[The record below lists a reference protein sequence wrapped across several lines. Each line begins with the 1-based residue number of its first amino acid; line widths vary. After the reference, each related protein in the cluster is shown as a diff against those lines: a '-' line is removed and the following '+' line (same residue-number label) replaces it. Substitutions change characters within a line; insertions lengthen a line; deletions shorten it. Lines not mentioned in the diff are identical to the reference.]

1 MSIRSGRHSQDLS
14 YGLTSEPMV
23 VSTSTSAS
31 RVRVKKNNIQV
42 GGGYKIILAPDDAR
56 LFIENVR
63 TLQKTEGKKQSIKID
78 NAVDYGNA
86 AKHIDSALTI
96 LVNDISPE
104 KKKLETL
111 KQKFEKLAEST
122 EFYVFETHIKC
133 KVMIDGKEIDGEL
146 IAMDDGVVAVAK
158 TARGNFMVTLE
169 SQLEIEKHGGY
180 KKSNTTTSSQKSI
193 FTSSSGSS
201 QRSSTKLESP
211 ATESSLSST
220 PVTASNTDTSPYL
233 ATSEYDLTES
243 EIMNNNAK
251 KGQTS
256 EVQTT
261 SDSSAKTSST
271 RSSDKTTSTGSSD
284 KTSSTS
290 SSDKTSSV
298 RSSVSDQTESEN
310 AKKSGMRGGRRDTKK
325 IYKDMHNKSKFMKAG
340 KSDSVGIIE
349 SVKGYYS
356 ESTSIEDGLCE

>member
-1 MSIRSGRHSQDLS
+1 
-14 YGLTSEPMV
+14 MV

-31 RVRVKKNNIQV
+31 RDRVKKNNIQV
-42 GGGYKIILAPDDAR
+42 GGGYRIILASDDAR

-86 AKHIDSALTI
+86 TKHIDSALTI

-104 KKKLETL
+104 KKKLEAL

-122 EFYVFETHIKC
+122 EFYVFEIPIKC
-133 KVMIDGKEIDGEL
+133 KVTIDGKEIDGEL
-146 IAMDDGVVAVAK
+146 IAIDDGAVAVAK
-158 TARGNFMVTLE
+158 TAKGNFMVTLE
-169 SQLEIEKHGGY
+169 SHLEIEK
-180 KKSNTTTSSQKSI
+180 SSPELSSMSSQKSI
-193 FTSSSGSS
+193 FASSSGSS

-211 ATESSLSST
+211 VTESLSST
-220 PVTASNTDTSPYL
+220 PATASNTDTSPYL
-233 ATSEYDLTES
+233 ATSEYGLTES
-243 EIMNNNAK
+243 ETMNNNTK

-256 EVQTT
+256 EVKTT
-261 SDSSAKTSST
+261 SDSSAKTSSV
-271 RSSDKTTSTGSSD
+271 RSSD
-284 KTSSTS
+284 KTSSVRSSDKTS
-290 SSDKTSSV
+290 SVRSSDKTSSV
-298 RSSVSDQTESEN
+298 RSSVSDEN
-310 AKKSGMRGGRRDTKK
+310 TKKSGMRGGRMDTKK
-325 IYKDMHNKSKFMKAG
+325 IYKDTHNKSKFMKAG